1 MKKSEDYLKPYRKYL
16 VEGIDGYKNISGDGM
31 FIGDVEDAIK
41 QAQIDAI
48 EETCRVCAEN
58 ADLTYVECEWE
69 IPEGTVSVGDS
80 EYGYN
85 YIDKQSILSVADKLK
100 KELE

>member
-1 MKKSEDYLKPYRKYL
+1 MKKPEEYLKDFITEPNFEQ
-16 VEGIDGYKNISGDGM
+16 VE
-31 FIGDVEDAIK
+31 ELIK

-69 IPEGTVSVGDS
+69 IPEGTVSVGDR

-100 KELE
+100 KEL